1 MADRLT
7 TTLTAAHKLT
17 IVDRYSAFETVAT
30 VLAFEP
36 PSGPAMRARLRRSLG
51 ELLTTPYSNQAY
63 LNSTGSP
70 CAWSVLR
77 GALTSSPMELA
88 LAPQPVPVR

>member
-1 MADRLT
+1 MVNRLP
-7 TTLTAAHKLT
+7 TAFTASHKLT
-17 IVDRYSAFETVAT
+17 VVDRYSAFETVAT

-70 CAWSVLR
+70 CAWSVLG